1 MEWSLP
7 EDDGTIRAWIAD
19 GGVFAYPTEAVYG
32 LGGDPGNTIVVERII
47 AMKRGRSADKGLL
60 MVAGNWVQCR
70 GWVAAITP
78 AEQAEMTRIGTTRAT
93 TFVLKAG
100 EKVAPTLTDSETGR
114 VALRI
119 SRHPV
124 IRLLCALIERPLI
137 STSANFA
144 GEAAACSLTEVR
156 AYFPDLPVVR
166 GALGGAKRPSR
177 IIDWTNKKVLRA

>member
-1 MEWSLP
+1 MQWSLP
-7 EDDGTIRAWIAD
+7 KDGSTIRAWIAD

-32 LGGDPGNTIVVERII
+32 LGGDPGNVCAVKRII

-60 MVAGNWVQCR
+60 MVAGNWAQCCD
-70 GWVAAITP
+70 WVGAITP
-78 AEQAEMTRIGTTRAT
+78 AEQAEMARISATRAT

-100 EKVAPTLTDSETGR
+100 EKVAPMLTDCETGR

-124 IRLLCALIERPLI
+124 IKFLCALIEQPLI

-144 GEAAACSLTEVR
+144 GEAAPRSIAEVR

-166 GALGGAKRPSR
+166 GALGGANRPSR
-177 IIDWTNKKVLRA
+177 IIDWTDKKVLRA